1 MAANTPTTAIWEGNG
16 MKLIDMIKAFVRDEE
31 GATAVEYGLIAALI
45 TVVIS
50 ANVKQIGTDLN
61 QAFKAIADALPTSAA
76 S

>member
-1 MAANTPTTAIWEGNG
+1 